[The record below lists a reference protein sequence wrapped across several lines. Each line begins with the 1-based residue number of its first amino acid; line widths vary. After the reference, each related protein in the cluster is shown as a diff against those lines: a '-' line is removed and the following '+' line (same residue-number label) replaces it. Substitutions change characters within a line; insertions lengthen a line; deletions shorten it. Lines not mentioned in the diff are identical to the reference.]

1 MRRWKLIIGITLIFM
16 VGALAGALGTGLYF
30 RQKMEQLEKFRR
42 GGSKKIDLLVKQF
55 TRDLDL
61 TKEQQAEVRKIIEKS
76 ESEIEDIRQKYLPK
90 IKSIIDQSF
99 AQMRAKLTPEQQK
112 KLDMLHER
120 LERSKPPNPP

>member
-1 MRRWKLIIGITLIFM
+1 M